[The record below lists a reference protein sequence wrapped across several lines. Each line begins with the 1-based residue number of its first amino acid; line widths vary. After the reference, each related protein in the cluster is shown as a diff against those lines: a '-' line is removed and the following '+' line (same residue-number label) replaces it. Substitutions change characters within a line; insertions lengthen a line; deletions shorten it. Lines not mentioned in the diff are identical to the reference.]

1 MREGLAREF
10 PEAARGAAW
19 VRDRMTRRR
28 GLVRSEPLVWATI
41 SAIGAGLLIG
51 SVAQALVGLANE
63 AALALRTS
71 PPFAL
76 FPLITI
82 SETAAG
88 AAVALAAAGPAAL
101 GIYLLFRALE
111 LAPRIPGLML
121 FCERSGGVFPAPGPD
136 QCSAVGFL
144 ASLWPMFVGIGVGL
158 VIARS
163 MATRSTGVN
172 SVLRV
177 AGALAIASFVVG
189 VAWTVN
195 AAQGGYVAVSDPQDA
210 IESGLVLGAGTV
222 AAAVAAGV
230 IAAHLPRGLR
240 SAAVV
245 ALIWLLPWFATQPFH
260 ASRGLTP
267 LIPPESAALIVYGL
281 VIKPVAVAFLLLSA
295 AIATRNRFVPRAMR
309 SIGS

>member
-19 VRDRMTRRR
+19 VRDRMSGRR

-41 SAIGAGLLIG
+41 SAIGAGLVVG

-63 AALALRTS
+63 AALALRAS

-76 FPLITI
+76 FPLITL
-82 SETAAG
+82 SETAAA
-88 AAVALAAAGPAAL
+88 AAVAMSAGGPAAL
-101 GIYLLFRALE
+101 ALYLLFEALE
-111 LAPRIPGLML
+111 LVPRIPGLIL

-158 VIARS
+158 VIAR
-163 MATRSTGVN
+163 ALTTGSTGVN
-172 SVLRV
+172 AVLRV
-177 AGALAIASFVVG
+177 AGALAVALFVVS

-195 AAQGGYVAVSDPQDA
+195 AAQAGYAAATDPQDA
-210 IESGLVLGAGTV
+210 IDSGLAFGAGTV

-245 ALIWLLPWFATQPFH
+245 ALIWMLPWFATQPFH
-260 ASRGLTP
+260 APRGLTD
-267 LIPPESAALIVYGL
+267 LIPPESVALIVAGL
-281 VIKPVAVAFLLLSA
+281 VTKPVAVVFLLLSA